1 MNAADDL
8 AMLGRV
14 TLSLLVVTLLAV
26 ILARLARRASVRGGG
41 VGLTVIDRVGLSRDA
56 ALAVVRVGDD
66 ALVLGVTAQSVSLLT
81 TLDAAQLPGALPSAL
96 PGAVPSA
103 LPGALP
109 GTGSTLAEPAPR
121 NGSVL
126 DRRTWRQGLEALR
139 DLTARR

>member
-81 TLDAAQLPGALPSAL
+81 TLDAAQLTGAVPGPVPGALA
-96 PGAVPSA
+96 
-103 LPGALP
+103 
-109 GTGSTLAEPAPR
+109 GTGSTLAEPATR
-121 NGSVL
+121 HGSVL

>member
-81 TLDAAQLPGALPSAL
+81 TLDAAQLT
-96 PGAVPSA
+96 GAVPGPV
-103 LPGALP
+103 PGAAP
-109 GTGSTLAEPAPR
+109 GAPAGTGSTLAEPATR
-121 NGSVL
+121 HGSVL